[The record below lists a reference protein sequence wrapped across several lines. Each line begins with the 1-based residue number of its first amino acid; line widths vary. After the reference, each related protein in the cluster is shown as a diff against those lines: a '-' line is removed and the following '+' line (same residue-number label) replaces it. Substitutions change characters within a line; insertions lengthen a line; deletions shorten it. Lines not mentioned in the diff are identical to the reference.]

1 MTIEQVKELCNESF
15 EELIATGKLDG
26 DEKAI
31 ITLLEGKFYKKL
43 NERGKKSW
51 KIEF

>member
-1 MTIEQVKELCNESF
+1 MTIEQVKELFNESF
-15 EELIATGKLDG
+15 EELIATNKLYAP
-26 DEKAI
+26 EKAI

-43 NERGKKSW
+43 NERGKKIW